1 MGPVPLPRAFFQRPH
16 LVVARSLLGNLV
28 VHGGCVG
35 RIVEVESYAARGDAA
50 CHTAAR
56 PSSRVFL
63 DSHPAGTAYVYLNYG
78 LHWMLNVVA
87 KDGRRDGL
95 ILIRALEPLAG
106 LAAMAARRRR
116 TDPVALCSGPGK
128 LAQAL
133 ALDGRHHGSDL
144 TTPGGLFLAAGAPA
158 RLRITRGPRIG
169 IRLAVEKP
177 WRFHLLG
184 NPHVSKGG

>member
-1 MGPVPLPRAFFQRPH
+1 MGPAPLPRAFFQRPH

-50 CHTAAR
+50 CHTAVR

-106 LAAMAARRRR
+106 LAAMAARRGRA
-116 TDPVALCSGPGK
+116 DPTALCSGPGK

-133 ALDGRHHGSDL
+133 ALNGSHHGADL
-144 TTPGGLFLAAGAPA
+144 TAPGGLFLAAGAPT
-158 RLRITRGPRIG
+158 RLRIARGPRIG
-169 IRLAVEKP
+169 IRQAVEKP
-177 WRFHLLG
+177 WRFHLRG